1 MHKYKEDINMKKYE
15 IYESSN
21 NCAYTLVVGTDRQ
34 IRSLYKKLA
43 EHDFLPSFCDAPK
56 FRKGGMY
63 GIIIEEDGR
72 FFVINSDTVV
82 NILVTTVI

>member
-1 MHKYKEDINMKKYE
+1 MKKYN
-15 IYESSN
+15 IYELHN

-56 FRKGGMY
+56 FRKDGMY
-63 GIIIEEDGR
+63 GIIIEENER
-72 FFVINSDTVV
+72 FFVVNSDTVI
-82 NILVTTVI
+82 NILLSQR